1 MYIYMYVYVYIY
13 THTNTLFFVEGICFQ
28 CLKASAVSAVS
39 RDFWALNPPSG
50 RHLYCWIN
58 AIVLSCY
65 YTNMTDP

>member
-1 MYIYMYVYVYIY
+1 MYMYIY
-13 THTNTLFFVEGICFQ
+13 THIQTHCFFVEGICFQ